1 MVNMKLTGLLGLALD
16 CLIGM
21 NVKMLGLLTRKTGT
35 DVCGEHET
43 DRPVRHS
50 LDCLIG
56 MNVKLLCLL
65 GLARLTG
72 FSKV

>member
-1 MVNMKLTGLLGLALD
+1 MCGVNMKLTGLLGLALD

-43 DRPVRHS
+43 DRPVRPS
-50 LDCLIG
+50 SRLLDRHERET
-56 MNVKLLCLL
+56 VVPF
-65 GLARLTG
+65 RP
-72 FSKV
+72 S